1 MKPFKNPMTTIGSLK
16 INNVS
21 GGASINFG
29 PAFHKGHQANAK
41 IETGEIV
48 IGDEFTINIG
58 CPEEEEN
65 DEENNNEENNDEDNG
80 ENDEA
85 NNEENDEKEHEFEF
99 EYSEK
104 VNEDE
109 LEYSEEEDEHDFQ
122 PKKDDLLQ
130 KKKWKWVKGKF
141 KRVE

>member
-1 MKPFKNPMTTIGSLK
+1 MKPFKTPMTTIGSLK

-58 CPEEEEN
+58 CPDEEEN
-65 DEENNNEENNDEDNG
+65 DNG
-80 ENDEA
+80 ENTEA
-85 NNEENDEKEHEFEF
+85 INEENNEENDEKQDEFEF

-104 VNEDE
+104 V
-109 LEYSEEEDEHDFQ
+109 EEDEFEYSQKEDDYGYH
-122 PKKDDLLQ
+122 PKKDDLLG
-130 KKKWKWVKGKF
+130 KKKWKWIKGKF